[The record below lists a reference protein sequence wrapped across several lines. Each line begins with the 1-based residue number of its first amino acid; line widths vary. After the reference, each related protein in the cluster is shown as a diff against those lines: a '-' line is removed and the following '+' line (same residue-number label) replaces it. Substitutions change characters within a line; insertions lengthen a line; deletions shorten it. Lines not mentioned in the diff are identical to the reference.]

1 MRKYAVA
8 LMLASVFGWGAAP
21 AQERAC
27 LHGPSETAV
36 QAARRRAALE
46 FARLIN
52 TTELRAHS
60 QAQAYYALGDLH
72 TIPAPPDGFKAQLSS
87 DGTFAQTRG
96 QAVRTAASTRQGRRS
111 GDRLHAAAGDW
122 VRQQPLRF

>member
-1 MRKYAVA
+1 MPMLKYAVA
-8 LMLASVFGWGAAP
+8 LMLAGVFGWGAAP

-87 DGTFAQTRG
+87 DGTSYTFSLKDALDPCHFAFFSDQEG
-96 QAVRTAASTRQGRRS
+96 LIYTATPIQ
-111 GDRLHAAAGDW
+111 
-122 VRQQPLRF
+122 

>member
-1 MRKYAVA
+1 MDPHVA
-8 LMLASVFGWGAAP
+8 AEVVGGPGA
-21 AQERAC
+21 QVSRR
-27 LHGPSETAV
+27 V
-36 QAARRRAALE
+36 NNRRAALE

-87 DGTFAQTRG
+87 DGTSYTFSLKDSLDPCHFAFFSDQEG
-96 QAVRTAASTRQGRRS
+96 LIYTATPIQ
-111 GDRLHAAAGDW
+111 
-122 VRQQPLRF
+122 